1 MDNNMIGTVKI
12 KQIIEECEGIKTF
25 KINVKQAF
33 DNFNVPKP
41 GQFTMVWAPGIDEVP
56 MSISGYDED
65 GTLYIT
71 IKKVGDC
78 TKALHSFEVGDFI
91 GIRGTLGNSFTIPE
105 TLPDNI
111 FLIAGGFGTAPLKFL
126 SNELIKKDVNFTL
139 IQGARES
146 SQILFKEDLESRSNE
161 GSQVFFCTED
171 GSLGE
176 KGLVTDTFKKKIDQ
190 IPKDELSNSL
200 VYTCGPEKMM
210 YEVFKICQEYSL
222 ELQASLERI
231 MRCGC
236 GLCGLCALDPVGL
249 LVCTDGPVFS
259 NKELNEIEDF
269 GTNKRD
275 FSGRKTDL

>member
-1 MDNNMIGTVKI
+1 MIGTVKI

-71 IKKVGDC
+71 IKKVGDS
-78 TKALHSFEVGDFI
+78 TKALHSFEVGEFI

-176 KGLVTDTFKKKIDQ
+176 RGLVTDTFMKTIDQ
-190 IPKDELSNSL
+190 IPENELSNTL

-210 YEVFKICQEYSL
+210 YEVFKICKKYDF

-249 LVCTDGPVFS
+249 LVCTDGPVFTK
-259 NKELNEIEDF
+259 KELNQIEDF
-269 GTNKRD
+269 GAKKRD
-275 FSGRKTDL
+275 FSGRNVDL